1 VVLSITNGTR
11 IIEAAH
17 CASAILAGAFV
28 KAHAIA
34 DKLATGTWGTRVAVI
49 RCGWEGRRSGEDES
63 TTGAILHRMR
73 EKGAGLDE
81 RVERVVGL
89 YLACP
94 KKSSLRCN
102 SAARRLIRLG
112 YEQDLD
118 FCLRR
123 ERSAGCSLSQRGCL
137 RRPLI
142 EGNLARGPNRERGRA

>member
-1 VVLSITNGTR
+1 M
-11 IIEAAH
+11 
-17 CASAILAGAFV
+17 
-28 KAHAIA
+28 
-34 DKLATGTWGTRVAVI
+34 I

-118 FCLRR
+118 FCLAENALRLFPFSKGVPSSTVDRR
-123 ERSAGCSLSQRGCL
+123 KL
-137 RRPLI
+137 
-142 EGNLARGPNRERGRA
+142 GPRA

>member
-118 FCLRR
+118 FCLAENALPVVPFLKGGAFVDRR
-123 ERSAGCSLSQRGCL
+123 
-137 RRPLI
+137 
-142 EGNLARGPNRERGRA
+142 